1 MLGLDL
7 LKAKA
12 RAGLLHLIISALAV
26 GVLAWLTLTVWYPD
40 GLATL
45 QGVWKI
51 LGLVAV
57 VDVILG
63 PALTVLVYKPRKRTL
78 VFDLSVIA
86 LIQIAALT
94 YGAWTISAQRPAYLA
109 YMYDRF
115 FVVTARDILDEPP
128 ATVQAIEGNRALLAM
143 PGGSRLS
150 VEAEMPLSVGRKVTV
165 GIRPEAL
172 HFVDEG
178 EFAGAINVIERLGSE
193 TLCYVD
199 IGADDLVTVEV
210 AHDAEVAINDRR
222 LLGVDNNRLHLFDD
236 KGLALVRR

>member
-128 ATVQAIEGNRALLAM
+128 ATVQAIEAWRGGPRPVFVRLSFAASQEAAANAATAFDTPAMALLSNAYA
-143 PGGSRLS
+143 PLPEHLDQFTQTSTAEAAGSPVLVIPVIGRQAQGT
-150 VEAEMPLSVGRKVTV
+150 AEVDRQSGQL
-165 GIRPEAL
+165 L
-172 HFVDEG
+172 H
-178 EFAGAINVIERLGSE
+178 
-193 TLCYVD
+193 
-199 IGADDLVTVEV
+199 IGA
-210 AHDAEVAINDRR
+210 N
-222 LLGVDNNRLHLFDD
+222 
-236 KGLALVRR
+236 